1 MKYNLRPGDPE
12 KSRTPCIVTGVFEGG
27 ILSPTAKK
35 LDKASGGY
43 INKVIKRG
51 DLKGGKNESLLL
63 HDIKGISA
71 TRILLVGL
79 GSKSAFKE
87 SEFSEAIEFFVRKLR
102 AMRLRSALVCIIEVA
117 KFKKEEIEF
126 LFELVKNSMIP
137 GKHLGIAM
145 DVVNKLKQ
153 QYQLLD
159 RKTAKVQKVESAKS
173 VNKKEISKVQ
183 EIEKQRL
190 KEEDGELWVEE

>member
-1 MKYNLRPGDPE
+1 M
-12 KSRTPCIVTGVFEGG
+12 
-27 ILSPTAKK
+27 
-35 LDKASGGY
+35 
-43 INKVIKRG
+43 
-51 DLKGGKNESLLL
+51 
-63 HDIKGISA
+63 
-71 TRILLVGL
+71 
-79 GSKSAFKE
+79 AFKVKGKTT
-87 SEFSEAIEFFVRKLR
+87 SIVN
-102 AMRLRSALVCIIEVA
+102 EVA
-117 KFKKEEIEF
+117 RFKKEEIEF
-126 LFELVKNSMIP
+126 LFELIKNSMIP

-183 EIEKQRL
+183 EIEKQKL

>member
-1 MKYNLRPGDPE
+1 MAFSVKG
-12 KSRTPCIVTGVFEGG
+12 KTTSIV
-27 ILSPTAKK
+27 
-35 LDKASGGY
+35 
-43 INKVIKRG
+43 N
-51 DLKGGKNESLLL
+51 
-63 HDIKGISA
+63 
-71 TRILLVGL
+71 
-79 GSKSAFKE
+79 
-87 SEFSEAIEFFVRKLR
+87 
-102 AMRLRSALVCIIEVA
+102 EVA
-117 KFKKEEIEF
+117 RFKKEEIEF
-126 LFELVKNSMIP
+126 LFELIKNSMIP

>member
-1 MKYNLRPGDPE
+1 MGVKVGGQA
-12 KSRTPCIVTGVFEGG
+12 KTIV
-27 ILSPTAKK
+27 
-35 LDKASGGY
+35 
-43 INKVIKRG
+43 N
-51 DLKGGKNESLLL
+51 
-63 HDIKGISA
+63 
-71 TRILLVGL
+71 
-79 GSKSAFKE
+79 
-87 SEFSEAIEFFVRKLR
+87 
-102 AMRLRSALVCIIEVA
+102 EVA
-117 KFKKEEIEF
+117 KFNKDEIEF
-126 LFELVKNSMIP
+126 LFELIKNSMIP